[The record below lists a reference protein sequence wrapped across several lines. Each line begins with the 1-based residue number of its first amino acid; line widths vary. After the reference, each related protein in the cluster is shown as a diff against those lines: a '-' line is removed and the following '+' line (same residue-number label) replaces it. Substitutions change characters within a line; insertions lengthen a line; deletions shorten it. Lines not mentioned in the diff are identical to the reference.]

1 LLHYL
6 QLCFLKLIIRRNDDN
21 LSPLIKLIKIL
32 DKWDVYT
39 QEVLIDTL
47 KHLWSDEKDSGG
59 CEVAGL
65 AGLDSVGAGIHK
77 GELVASLGVREAL
90 LGQLVHLPRQLKEHA
105 LDRLPRQRVL
115 RLQSQHVIGL
125 RLLVQGDCEESRFR
139 GDLQRLREV

>member
-1 LLHYL
+1 L
-6 QLCFLKLIIRRNDDN
+6 QLCSLKLIIRRNDDN

-32 DKWDVYT
+32 DKWEVYT
-39 QEVLIDTL
+39 QEVLFHTL
-47 KHLWSDEKDSGG
+47 KHLWSHEKDPGG
-59 CEVAGL
+59 GEVAGL
-65 AGLDSVGAGIHK
+65 AGLDSVGAGIHE
-77 GELVASLGVREAL
+77 GELVASLGVREAF

-139 GDLQRLREV
+139 GDL

>member
-1 LLHYL
+1 L
-6 QLCFLKLIIRRNDDN
+6 QLCAFKLIIRRNDDN

-32 DKWDVYT
+32 DQRQVHT
-39 QEVLIDTL
+39 QEVLIHTL
-47 KHLWSDEKDSGG
+47 KHLWSHEKDPGG

-65 AGLDSVGAGIHK
+65 AGLDSVGAGIHE

-90 LGQLVHLPRQLKEHA
+90 LGQLVHLPRQLKEYA

-125 RLLVQGDCEESRFR
+125 RLLV
-139 GDLQRLREV
+139 